1 MHRPEIRENAEHF
14 RKNLRFPLFCKVS
27 TTVLSQAGDIPGDI
41 ISSEAVSAC
50 KRSQKLSKSKNAP
63 DLLPFLE

>member
-14 RKNLRFPLFCKVS
+14 RKNLRFPLFCKVR

-50 KRSQKLSKSKNAP
+50 ERSQKLSKIKKCSRLSA
-63 DLLPFLE
+63 FS